1 MYKLEYLPVARKDM
15 IEIVRY
21 ISRELQ
27 NPDAAD
33 RLAVELVNAAESVL
47 TFPYAAP
54 AYQPIRSL
62 KHEYRKILV
71 QNYLMFYWVDEE
83 ERLVTVARVV
93 YAKRDYGRLL
103 GMERLVEVT
112 LEIDAELKEQAE
124 KVFAEN
130 GMTLEEAT
138 ILFFE
143 ETVRLGR
150 LPFELDDDL
159 REYIA
164 KQLDTPASD
173 SVGSVRP

>member
-1 MYKLEYLPVARKDM
+1 
-15 IEIVRY
+15 
-21 ISRELQ
+21 
-27 NPDAAD
+27 
-33 RLAVELVNAAESVL
+33 
-47 TFPYAAP
+47 
-54 AYQPIRSL
+54 
-62 KHEYRKILV
+62 
-71 QNYLMFYWVDEE
+71 
-83 ERLVTVARVV
+83 
-93 YAKRDYGRLL
+93 
-103 GMERLVEVT
+103 MERLVEVT

-159 REYIA
+159 RESIA

>member
-1 MYKLEYLPVARKDM
+1 
-15 IEIVRY
+15 
-21 ISRELQ
+21 
-27 NPDAAD
+27 
-33 RLAVELVNAAESVL
+33 
-47 TFPYAAP
+47 
-54 AYQPIRSL
+54 
-62 KHEYRKILV
+62 
-71 QNYLMFYWVDEE
+71 
-83 ERLVTVARVV
+83 
-93 YAKRDYGRLL
+93 
-103 GMERLVEVT
+103 MERLVEVT

-143 ETVRLGR
+143 ETVLLGR

>member
-1 MYKLEYLPVARKDM
+1 
-15 IEIVRY
+15 
-21 ISRELQ
+21 
-27 NPDAAD
+27 
-33 RLAVELVNAAESVL
+33 
-47 TFPYAAP
+47 
-54 AYQPIRSL
+54 
-62 KHEYRKILV
+62 
-71 QNYLMFYWVDEE
+71 
-83 ERLVTVARVV
+83 
-93 YAKRDYGRLL
+93 
-103 GMERLVEVT
+103 MERLVEVT

-164 KQLDTPASD
+164 TQLDTPASD

>member
-1 MYKLEYLPVARKDM
+1 
-15 IEIVRY
+15 
-21 ISRELQ
+21 
-27 NPDAAD
+27 
-33 RLAVELVNAAESVL
+33 
-47 TFPYAAP
+47 
-54 AYQPIRSL
+54 
-62 KHEYRKILV
+62 
-71 QNYLMFYWVDEE
+71 
-83 ERLVTVARVV
+83 
-93 YAKRDYGRLL
+93 
-103 GMERLVEVT
+103 MERVVEVT

>member
-1 MYKLEYLPVARKDM
+1 
-15 IEIVRY
+15 
-21 ISRELQ
+21 
-27 NPDAAD
+27 
-33 RLAVELVNAAESVL
+33 
-47 TFPYAAP
+47 
-54 AYQPIRSL
+54 
-62 KHEYRKILV
+62 
-71 QNYLMFYWVDEE
+71 
-83 ERLVTVARVV
+83 
-93 YAKRDYGRLL
+93 
-103 GMERLVEVT
+103 MERLVEVT

-159 REYIA
+159 WEYIA

>member
-1 MYKLEYLPVARKDM
+1 
-15 IEIVRY
+15 
-21 ISRELQ
+21 
-27 NPDAAD
+27 
-33 RLAVELVNAAESVL
+33 
-47 TFPYAAP
+47 
-54 AYQPIRSL
+54 
-62 KHEYRKILV
+62 
-71 QNYLMFYWVDEE
+71 
-83 ERLVTVARVV
+83 
-93 YAKRDYGRLL
+93 
-103 GMERLVEVT
+103 MERLVEVT

-159 REYIA
+159 SEYIA